1 MRLAAAKKWK
11 SKWGVRMTDHNWIPV
26 SVRMPNDSQLVALRM
41 MESIHKD
48 VHYAIGWY
56 SEEQCNWVITA
67 HPKTDAYLEVI
78 AWVALPD

>member
-1 MRLAAAKKWK
+1 MRAEAEKWK
-11 SKWGVRMTDHNWIPV
+11 SKRGDRMTDHNWVPV
-26 SVRMPNDSQLVALRM
+26 SALMPHDGKLVALRM

-48 VHYAIGWY
+48 VHYGIGWY
-56 SEEQCNWVITA
+56 SEEQRNWVITA

>member
-1 MRLAAAKKWK
+1 
-11 SKWGVRMTDHNWIPV
+11 
-26 SVRMPNDSQLVALRM
+26 MPHDGQLVALRM

-56 SEEQCNWVITA
+56 SEEQHNWVITA